1 MSEVRNQLVSAK
13 ACTPG
18 SGDTNANDVQ
28 QETVTIM
35 KVLDQTILTDT
46 SYHHTLEL
54 SPTLKLHGWNCY
66 LKSI

>member
-18 SGDTNANDVQ
+18 SGNTNANDVQ
-28 QETVTIM
+28 QATVTVM
-35 KVLDQTILTDT
+35 KVLDKSTLTD
-46 SYHHTLEL
+46 SRYHHTLEL
-54 SPTLKLHGWNCY
+54 LPSLKLHGWNCY